1 MNGWILVIGI
11 LTPLLGALLLPL
23 FGKYNAKLRNIM
35 AFAFVAV
42 SFVCAA
48 IALFGVLGDKL
59 FSIRFELPLGLSFGF
74 RADAL
79 AVFMALTASFVSMII
94 VLYSYGYIHHY
105 SNQNEYYMMVVV
117 FVGAMMGIVYS
128 TNLIAL
134 YTFWEISSLCCW
146 RLIGFY
152 RQEITIRRA
161 NKTFLVT
168 VLGALI
174 MLVGFFGIYGQTGTF
189 ELMAMNGV
197 HIPDWTVALI
207 LFGILSKSATFPL
220 HSWLP
225 DAGVAP
231 SPVTS
236 LLHAAVLVKIGV
248 FAYARLFI
256 LTFDISESFQTIVP
270 TIAAVSA
277 LYCAGV
283 AFKENDMKRVLAYS
297 TISQLSFILLGLSCG
312 EKIGIVGGLLYI
324 LAHSTAKAGLF
335 LCAGIVEHSLHTKD
349 LRKMGGLAKQMP
361 LTALAFAFCMFS
373 IMGIPPFLGF
383 FTKHMVIEGIIENGN
398 VLLGALFILC
408 AVMTVLYLVR
418 LYIKV
423 FFGPLNFPTETFTAE
438 AFAKV
443 KEGSKI
449 MVVSVMILGIAS
461 LALGIFSY
469 LPSQLASLIWG

>member
-1 MNGWILVIGI
+1 MNGWILVIGV
-11 LTPLLGALLLPL
+11 LTPLFGALLLPL
-23 FGKYNAKLRNIM
+23 FGRYNKKLRNIM

-42 SFVCAA
+42 AFVCSA
-48 IALFGVLGDKL
+48 IALAGVLGDKL
-59 FSIRFELPLGLSFGF
+59 FSIRFILPLGLSFGF

-94 VLYSYGYIHHY
+94 VLYSFGYIEHY
-105 SNQNEYYMMVVV
+105 ENQNEYYMMVVL

-161 NKTFLVT
+161 NKTFIVT

-174 MLVGFFGIYGQTGTF
+174 MLVGFMGIYGQTGTF

-197 HIPDWTVALI
+197 QIPDWTVVLI

-256 LTFDISESFQTIVP
+256 LTFDISDSFHTVVP
-270 TIAAVSA
+270 IIAAVSA

-297 TISQLSFILLGLSCG
+297 TISQLSFILLGLSSG
-312 EKIGIVGGLLYI
+312 TKIGVIGGLLYI
-324 LAHSTAKAGLF
+324 LAHSTAKGGLF

-373 IMGIPPFLGF
+373 IMGIPPFFGF
-383 FTKHMVIEGIIENGN
+383 FTKHMVIEGIVSNDN
-398 VLLGALFILC
+398 VLLGTLFILC
-408 AVMTVLYLVR
+408 AVMTVMYLIR
-418 LYIKV
+418 LYVKI
-423 FFGPLNFPTETFTAE
+423 FFGKLNFPTETFTAE
-438 AFAKV
+438 SFAKV

-449 MVVSVMILGIAS
+449 MVISVMILGIAS
-461 LALGIFSY
+461 LLLGIFSY